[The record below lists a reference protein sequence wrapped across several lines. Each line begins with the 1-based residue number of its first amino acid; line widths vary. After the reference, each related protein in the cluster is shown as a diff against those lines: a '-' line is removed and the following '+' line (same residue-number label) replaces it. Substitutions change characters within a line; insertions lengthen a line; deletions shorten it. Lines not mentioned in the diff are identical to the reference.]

1 MTMAKVSVDDRS
13 ENDDDSHEDDDEDD
27 DDDNFYGGNDGTD
40 EIHFNNIDR
49 KKNPNIVYSTHDIIV
64 VLSGNLIPY

>member
-13 ENDDDSHEDDDEDD
+13 GNDDDSHEDDDD